1 MTDYFALLDEPRR
14 PWIEPDSLKR
24 KFFALSAEDHPDRVH
39 QASDAEKVA
48 AQQRYTELSAAY
60 NCLREPKERLRH
72 LLELERGTKPEDI
85 QRIPSDLMDVF
96 MEVSALC
103 RETDAFLA
111 EKAKTTSP
119 LLKVRMFDRGQGFTE
134 KLMALQRRVNS
145 RQEGLVAE
153 LKAIDAAW
161 ITGGQS
167 DSPGGNEAL
176 RRLEELYRLFSYF
189 SRWSGQLQE
198 RIAQISF

>member
-1 MTDYFALLDEPRR
+1 MPPPIARAVKASARESEMTDYFALLDEPRR

-96 MEVSALC
+96 
-103 RETDAFLA
+103 
-111 EKAKTTSP
+111 
-119 LLKVRMFDRGQGFTE
+119 
-134 KLMALQRRVNS
+134 
-145 RQEGLVAE
+145 
-153 LKAIDAAW
+153 
-161 ITGGQS
+161 
-167 DSPGGNEAL
+167 
-176 RRLEELYRLFSYF
+176 
-189 SRWSGQLQE
+189 
-198 RIAQISF
+198 